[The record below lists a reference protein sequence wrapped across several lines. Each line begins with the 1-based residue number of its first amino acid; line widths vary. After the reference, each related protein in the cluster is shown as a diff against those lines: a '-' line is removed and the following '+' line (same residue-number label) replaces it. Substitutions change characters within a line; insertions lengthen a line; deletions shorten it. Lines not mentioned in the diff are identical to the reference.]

1 MPVAAPSTSA
11 SRLGVIAMVLVALSQ
26 FGNFYV
32 YDSIGPVA
40 DLLQRQL
47 GFSDTQIGTL
57 NAIYS
62 IPNVVLVLTGGIL
75 VDRFG
80 AGKMITWTSAVCALG
95 AVLTGASPSF
105 YVMATGRLLFGIGAE
120 TFQIATLAA
129 VTLWYPRRHT
139 ALMMGITLGMGRAG
153 SWMADL
159 SPTWASWA
167 YGRGWQGA
175 LGLAAAIAVTS
186 FVASAAYWILE
197 RRSAP
202 AGAAERQA
210 TDFRWR
216 DALRFGG
223 PYWYLLVLC
232 VLWYAVILAFRSTFS
247 IKYFQ
252 HAHGLSLADAG
263 AINSHVFLAAL
274 FATPAF
280 GWLCDRIGRY
290 AGPLLFGA
298 VLLPIALV
306 MMMSGQGAGGLGL
319 ATVLIGVSYSLVPAA
334 MWPLVSRLVAPSKF
348 GTAIGLMWVIQNAGI
363 AGANLVAGWLNDV
376 AGASAEHAAGYRP
389 MMLFFTISSAL
400 GALFALVLWLRTR
413 GRETPLSPAPAGERV
428 GERGA

>member
-1 MPVAAPSTSA
+1 MTDATDATTAPSTSE
-11 SRLGVIAMVLVALSQ
+11 STRRLGIVAMVLVALSQ

-62 IPNVVLVLTGGIL
+62 LPNVVLVLTVGIL

-80 AGKMITWTSAVCALG
+80 AGKMITWTAAICFLG
-95 AVLTGASPSF
+95 AVLTAASPSF
-105 YVMATGRLLFGIGAE
+105 YVMAAGRLLFGIGAE

-159 SPTWASWA
+159 SPSWASWA
-167 YGRGWQGA
+167 YGRWQSA
-175 LGLAAAIAVTS
+175 LGLAAVIAGTS

-202 AGAAERQA
+202 EGAAERQA

-216 DALRFGG
+216 DTLRFGG
-223 PYWYLLVLC
+223 PYWYLLTLC

-252 HAHGLSLADAG
+252 HAHGLSLEAAG
-263 AINSHVFLAAL
+263 TINSHVFLAAL
-274 FATPAF
+274 FATPVF
-280 GWLCDRIGRY
+280 GWLCDRLGRY

-306 MMMSGQGAGGLGL
+306 IMMTGHAGSGLGF

-363 AGANLVAGWLNDV
+363 AGANLVAGWLNDA
-376 AGASAEHAAGYRP
+376 AGASAEHAAGYQP
-389 MMLFFTISSAL
+389 MMIFFTASSTL
-400 GALFALVLWLRTR
+400 GALFALVLWARTR
-413 GRETPLSPAPAGERV
+413 GKEGKVAA
-428 GERGA
+428 A